1 MNEVLQAIV
10 FFIISVGVLITFHE
24 FGHFWI
30 ARFFNVKILRFSIG
44 IGRSIY
50 TKRFGKDQ
58 TEFSIGLLP
67 LGGYVKML
75 DDREGEVT
83 EEEKKREF
91 NSKPIWQRFCIVL
104 AGPIF
109 NFIFAIFI
117 YSIIYSIGVN
127 ALKPIIGDVEPSS
140 ISEESGFVKGQEIL
154 AINGTKTPTWPTVV
168 DSLVSNI
175 VSENIVSIDVIN
187 ADGDKQALN
196 LNLSNISI
204 DEMAD
209 GNLLNKLGLSIVKF
223 ELPAII
229 GEIEKNSPAEASR
242 LLKNDRIIAVNSNLI
257 NSWGELVEIIKG
269 NPGEYLNVEI
279 LRDETLIN
287 IQLKPENYQLDD
299 ENIGR
304 IGVRPAINN
313 DLYDSYYAL
322 EQYSIHLAILRAFHK
337 TWEMSVLTLK
347 VLAKIITGDAS
358 VKNLSGPIS
367 IAKYAGQSAS
377 IGMTQLLT
385 FLAIVSIS
393 LGVLNLLPIP
403 LLDGGHLVYY
413 VIEFITGKPVSDS
426 IQITGQQIGLVLL
439 LGLMG
444 LALYNDFVRL
454 LG

>member
-1 MNEVLQAIV
+1 VNEILHAIA

-24 FGHFWI
+24 FGHFWV
-30 ARFFNVKILRFSIG
+30 ARFFDVKILRFSIG

-58 TEFSIGLLP
+58 TEFSIGFLP

-75 DDREGEVT
+75 DDREGKVV

-91 NSKPIWQRFCIVL
+91 NSKPIWQRFSIVL
-104 AGPIF
+104 AGPVF

-140 ISEESGFVKGQEIL
+140 ISEESGFVKGQKIL
-154 AINGTKTPTWPTVV
+154 SINGAKTPTWPTVI
-168 DSLVSNI
+168 DSLVKHTISGNTVNI
-175 VSENIVSIDVIN
+175 VLESDSK
-187 ADGDKQALN
+187 KQ
-196 LNLSNISI
+196 NLSLDLSKIKIDKIS
-204 DEMAD
+204 D
-209 GNLLNKLGLSIVKF
+209 GKLLNELGLSVIK
-223 ELPAII
+223 LKIPPII
-229 GEIEKNSPAEASR
+229 GMIEENGPAKASG
-242 LLKNDRIIAVNSNLI
+242 LHKNDKIIAVNGNLI
-257 NSWGELVEIIKG
+257 ESWGEWVSIIRQ
-269 NPGEYLNVEI
+269 NPNELLNTEV
-279 LRDETLIN
+279 LRNNQTIYIELT
-287 IQLKPENYQLDD
+287 PENFQADGTS
-299 ENIGR
+299 IGR
-304 IGVRPAINN
+304 IGAGPSIN
-313 DLYDSYYAL
+313 DELYDSYFTL
-322 EQYSIHLAILRAFHK
+322 EQYSLHLAILRAFNK

-377 IGMTQLLT
+377 IGVIALLT
-385 FLAIVSIS
+385 FLAIVSVS

-413 VIEFITGKPVSDS
+413 IIELITGKPVSDAV
-426 IQITGQQIGLVLL
+426 QIVGQQIGLVLL

-444 LALYNDFVRL
+444 IALYNDFIKL
-454 LG
+454 IG

>member
-1 MNEVLQAIV
+1 MNEILHAIA

-24 FGHFWI
+24 FGHFWV
-30 ARFFNVKILRFSIG
+30 ARFFDVKILRFSIG

-58 TEFSIGLLP
+58 TEFSIGFLP

-75 DDREGEVT
+75 DDREGKVV

-91 NSKPIWQRFCIVL
+91 NSKPIWQRFSIVL
-104 AGPIF
+104 AGPVF

-140 ISEESGFVKGQEIL
+140 ISEESGFVKGQKIL
-154 AINGTKTPTWPTVV
+154 SINGAKTPTWPTVI
-168 DSLVSNI
+168 DSLVKHTISGNTVNI
-175 VSENIVSIDVIN
+175 VLESDSK
-187 ADGDKQALN
+187 KQ
-196 LNLSNISI
+196 NLSLDLSKIKIDKIS
-204 DEMAD
+204 D
-209 GNLLNKLGLSIVKF
+209 GKLLNELGLSVIK
-223 ELPAII
+223 LKIPPII
-229 GEIEKNSPAEASR
+229 GMIEENGPAKASG
-242 LLKNDRIIAVNSNLI
+242 LHKKDKIIAVNGNLI
-257 NSWGELVEIIKG
+257 ESWGEWVSIIRQ
-269 NPGEYLNVEI
+269 NPNELLNTEV
-279 LRDETLIN
+279 LRNNQTIYIELT
-287 IQLKPENYQLDD
+287 PENFQADGTS
-299 ENIGR
+299 IGR
-304 IGVRPAINN
+304 IGVGPSIN
-313 DLYDSYYAL
+313 DELYDSYFTL
-322 EQYSIHLAILRAFHK
+322 EQYSLHLAILRAFNK

-377 IGMTQLLT
+377 IGVIALLT
-385 FLAIVSIS
+385 FLAIVSVS

-413 VIEFITGKPVSDS
+413 IIELITGKPVSDAV
-426 IQITGQQIGLVLL
+426 QIVGQQIGLVLL

-444 LALYNDFVRL
+444 IALYNDFIKL
-454 LG
+454 MG

>member
-1 MNEVLQAIV
+1 MNEILHAIA

-24 FGHFWI
+24 FGHFWV
-30 ARFFNVKILRFSIG
+30 ARFFDVKILRFSIG

-58 TEFSIGLLP
+58 TEFSIGFLP

-75 DDREGEVT
+75 DDREGKVV

-91 NSKPIWQRFCIVL
+91 NSKPIWQRFSIVL
-104 AGPIF
+104 AGPVF

-140 ISEESGFVKGQEIL
+140 ISEESGFVKGQKIL
-154 AINGTKTPTWPTVV
+154 SINGAKTPTWPTVI
-168 DSLVSNI
+168 DSLVKHTISGNTVNI
-175 VSENIVSIDVIN
+175 VLESDSK
-187 ADGDKQALN
+187 KQ
-196 LNLSNISI
+196 NLSLDLSKIKIDKIS
-204 DEMAD
+204 D
-209 GNLLNKLGLSIVKF
+209 GKLLNELGLSVIK
-223 ELPAII
+223 LKIPPII
-229 GEIEKNSPAEASR
+229 GMIEENGPAKASG
-242 LLKNDRIIAVNSNLI
+242 LHKNDKIIAVNGNLI
-257 NSWGELVEIIKG
+257 ESWGEWVSIIRQ
-269 NPGEYLNVEI
+269 NPNELLNTEV
-279 LRDETLIN
+279 LRNNQTIYIELT
-287 IQLKPENYQLDD
+287 PENFQADGTS
-299 ENIGR
+299 IGR
-304 IGVRPAINN
+304 IGAGPSIN
-313 DLYDSYYAL
+313 DELYDSYFTL
-322 EQYSIHLAILRAFHK
+322 EQYSLHLAILRAFNK

-377 IGMTQLLT
+377 IGVIALLT
-385 FLAIVSIS
+385 FLAIVSVS

-413 VIEFITGKPVSDS
+413 IIELITGKPVSDAV
-426 IQITGQQIGLVLL
+426 QIVGQQIGLVLL

-444 LALYNDFVRL
+444 IALYNDFIKL
-454 LG
+454 IG

>member
-1 MNEVLQAIV
+1 MNEILHAIA

-24 FGHFWI
+24 FGHFWV
-30 ARFFNVKILRFSIG
+30 ARFFDVKILRFSIG

-58 TEFSIGLLP
+58 TEFSIGFLP

-75 DDREGEVT
+75 DDREGKVV

-91 NSKPIWQRFCIVL
+91 NSKPIWQRFSIVL
-104 AGPIF
+104 AGPVF

-140 ISEESGFVKGQEIL
+140 ISEESGFVKGQKIL
-154 AINGTKTPTWPTVV
+154 SINGAKTPTWPTVI
-168 DSLVSNI
+168 DSLVKHTISGKTVNI
-175 VSENIVSIDVIN
+175 VLESDSK
-187 ADGDKQALN
+187 KQ
-196 LNLSNISI
+196 NLSLDLSKIKIDKIS
-204 DEMAD
+204 D
-209 GNLLNKLGLSIVKF
+209 GKLLNELGLSVIK
-223 ELPAII
+223 LKIPPII
-229 GEIEKNSPAEASR
+229 GMIEENGPAKASG
-242 LLKNDRIIAVNSNLI
+242 LHKNDKIIAVNGNLI
-257 NSWGELVEIIKG
+257 ESWGEWVSIIRQ
-269 NPGEYLNVEI
+269 NPNELLNTEV
-279 LRDETLIN
+279 LRNNQTIYIELT
-287 IQLKPENYQLDD
+287 PENFQADGTS
-299 ENIGR
+299 IGR
-304 IGVRPAINN
+304 IGAGPSIN
-313 DLYDSYYAL
+313 DELYDSYFTL
-322 EQYSIHLAILRAFHK
+322 EQYSLHLAILRAFNK

-377 IGMTQLLT
+377 IGVIALLT
-385 FLAIVSIS
+385 FLAIVSVS

-413 VIEFITGKPVSDS
+413 IIELITGKPVSDAV
-426 IQITGQQIGLVLL
+426 QIVGQQIGLVLL

-444 LALYNDFVRL
+444 IALYNDFIKL
-454 LG
+454 MG

>member
-1 MNEVLQAIV
+1 MNEILQAIV

-24 FGHFWI
+24 FGHFWV

-154 AINGTKTPTWPTVV
+154 AINGIKTPTWPTVV

-187 ADGDKQALN
+187 ADRDKQALN

-209 GNLLNKLGLSIVKF
+209 GNLLNKLGLRIVKF

-347 VLAKIITGDAS
+347 VLAKMITGDAS

-385 FLAIVSIS
+385 FLAVVSIS